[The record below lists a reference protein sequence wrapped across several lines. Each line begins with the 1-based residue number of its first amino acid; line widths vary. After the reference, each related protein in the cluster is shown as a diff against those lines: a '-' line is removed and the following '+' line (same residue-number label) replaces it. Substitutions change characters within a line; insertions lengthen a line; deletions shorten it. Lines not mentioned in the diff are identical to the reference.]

1 MRIVVLHGQ
10 SHKGSTYHLAKLFC
24 DKLGGEVTEFFL
36 PRDFGAFCVGCSQCF
51 SKSEQLCPHA
61 DQLRPITEA
70 LDAADVIVLASPV
83 YVYHVTGPMKA
94 LLDRLCKTYPNARE
108 LMLSA
113 LQNEDQ
119 YGLWNRPQEGMFFK
133 QAVCLST
140 AAGAGTRRTN
150 QDLADSAFFWGI
162 AKIHRYGR
170 NVRAVSWEQVS
181 QARKDRMARE
191 LSTLAKR
198 VERGVGKVRPGL
210 RTKAFFTLI
219 RWMQKRGW
227 NEADQVYWRE
237 KGWTGRARPWRK
249 A

>member
-94 LLDRLCKTYPNARE
+94 LLDH
-108 LMLSA
+108 
-113 LQNEDQ
+113 
-119 YGLWNRPQEGMFFK
+119 YGYRWMVHRPQEGMFFK

-198 VERGVGKVRPGL
+198 VERQRRFLP
-210 RTKAFFTLI
+210 
-219 RWMQKRGW
+219 
-227 NEADQVYWRE
+227 
-237 KGWTGRARPWRK
+237 
-249 A
+249 

>member
-94 LLDRLCKTYPNARE
+94 LLDH
-108 LMLSA
+108 
-113 LQNEDQ
+113 
-119 YGLWNRPQEGMFFK
+119 YGYRWMVHRPQEGMFFK
-133 QAVCLST
+133 Q
-140 AAGAGTRRTN
+140 RR
-150 QDLADSAFFWGI
+150 GP
-162 AKIHRYGR
+162 
-170 NVRAVSWEQVS
+170 
-181 QARKDRMARE
+181 
-191 LSTLAKR
+191 
-198 VERGVGKVRPGL
+198 ERGAPTRTWQTVPSSGGLPRFTGMAEMSGQSPGSRSARRGKTGWHGSCLPWPNGWSVGWERCGPACGQRRFL
-210 RTKAFFTLI
+210 
-219 RWMQKRGW
+219 
-227 NEADQVYWRE
+227 
-237 KGWTGRARPWRK
+237 P
-249 A
+249 

>member
-94 LLDRLCKTYPNARE
+94 LLDHYGYRWMSTAPRRGVFQAGGVPVHRGGGRNAAHQPGPGRQRLLLGDCQDSPVWQKCPGSLLGAGQPGAERPDGAGAVYPGQTGGAWGGKGAARPADKGVFYPNSVDAE
-108 LMLSA
+108 A
-113 LQNEDQ
+113 
-119 YGLWNRPQEGMFFK
+119 
-133 QAVCLST
+133 
-140 AAGAGTRRTN
+140 
-150 QDLADSAFFWGI
+150 
-162 AKIHRYGR
+162 
-170 NVRAVSWEQVS
+170 
-181 QARKDRMARE
+181 
-191 LSTLAKR
+191 
-198 VERGVGKVRPGL
+198 
-210 RTKAFFTLI
+210 
-219 RWMQKRGW
+219 GW

>member
-94 LLDRLCKTYPNARE
+94 LLDH
-108 LMLSA
+108 
-113 LQNEDQ
+113 
-119 YGLWNRPQEGMFFK
+119 YGYRWMVHRPQEGMFFK

-150 QDLADSAFFWGI
+150 QDLADSA
-162 AKIHRYGR
+162 R
-170 NVRAVSWEQVS
+170 RAEHCFLLTNGLGGFCSQTLTGGAAPSSGGLPRFTGMAEMSGQSPGSRSARRGKTGWRGSCLPWPNGWSVGWERCGPACGQ
-181 QARKDRMARE
+181 RRF
-191 LSTLAKR
+191 L
-198 VERGVGKVRPGL
+198 P
-210 RTKAFFTLI
+210 
-219 RWMQKRGW
+219 
-227 NEADQVYWRE
+227 
-237 KGWTGRARPWRK
+237 
-249 A
+249 

>member
-51 SKSEQLCPHA
+51 SKSEQL
-61 DQLRPITEA
+61 
-70 LDAADVIVLASPV
+70 
-83 YVYHVTGPMKA
+83 
-94 LLDRLCKTYPNARE
+94 
-108 LMLSA
+108 
-113 LQNEDQ
+113 
-119 YGLWNRPQEGMFFK
+119 K